1 MGKRKKEK
9 EKKLYIK
16 LLFFWKNI
24 KIKNIFVKKNLESD
38 RALVISDKHDSDL
51 IYKKWILDWICLK

>member
-51 IYKKWILDWICLK
+51 IYEKWILDWMS